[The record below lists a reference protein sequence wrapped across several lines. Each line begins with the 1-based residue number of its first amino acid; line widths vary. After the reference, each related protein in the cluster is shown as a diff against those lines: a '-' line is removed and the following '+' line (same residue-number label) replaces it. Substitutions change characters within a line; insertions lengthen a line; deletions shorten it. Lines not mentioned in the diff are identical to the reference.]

1 MRSTVQLT
9 DTDYEEIMMH
19 LDAECWQCKGK
30 GRVSLSCGEC
40 SRDCDICYGTGYQ
53 CTGAGIQLLGF
64 LRRQKKRIE
73 REGV

>member
-1 MRSTVQLT
+1 MKSNVQLT

-19 LDAECWQCKGK
+19 LDDECWQCKGS
-30 GRVSLSCGEC
+30 GTFIQNGALTM
-40 SRDCDICYGTGYQ
+40 DCDIYYGTGYQ

-64 LRRQKKRIE
+64 LRRQRKRVE